1 MSPTQRVSYT
11 QLRSVFEL
19 LATPNTPHASFKTF
33 VSMLAILS
41 LYDRSAILKYFV
53 RRTLQSTQGY
63 LIGGWENPKYSYWL
77 VYMLF
82 KMVQI
87 ILSSLLEAVEAV
99 SLETTHVSSF
109 HTAKCPQIRKQLV
122 RWLTFVLVVPS
133 QSMIRYNFKDATPQ
147 NTYISL
153 KTFLVQVSYVVK

>member
-11 QLRSVFEL
+11 QLRSVFVL

-33 VSMLAILS
+33 VSMLPILS

-63 LIGGWENPKYSYWL
+63 LIGGWENPEYSYWL
-77 VYMLF
+77 VCMLF
-82 KMVQI
+82 KMVQM
-87 ILSSLLEAVEAV
+87 ILSTLLEAV
-99 SLETTHVSSF
+99 SLETTHVCSF
-109 HTAKCPQIRKQLV
+109 HTARCPQIPKQLV

-153 KTFLVQVSYVVK
+153 KTFLV

>member
-63 LIGGWENPKYSYWL
+63 LIGGWENPEYSYWL
-77 VYMLF
+77 VCMLF
-82 KMVQI
+82 KIVQI
-87 ILSSLLEAVEAV
+87 ILSTLLEAV
-99 SLETTHVSSF
+99 SLETTHVCSF
-109 HTAKCPQIRKQLV
+109 HTAKCSQIPKQLV

-153 KTFLVQVSYVVK
+153 KTFLV

>member
-53 RRTLQSTQGY
+53 RRTLQSTKGY
-63 LIGGWENPKYSYWL
+63 LIGGWENPEYSYWL
-77 VYMLF
+77 VCMLF
-82 KMVQI
+82 KMVQM
-87 ILSSLLEAVEAV
+87 ILSTLLEAV
-99 SLETTHVSSF
+99 SLEKTHVCSF
-109 HTAKCPQIRKQLV
+109 HTAKCPQIPKQLV

-153 KTFLVQVSYVVK
+153 KTFLV

>member
-33 VSMLAILS
+33 VSILAILS

-63 LIGGWENPKYSYWL
+63 LIGGWENPEYSYWL
-77 VYMLF
+77 VCMLF
-82 KMVQI
+82 KIVQM
-87 ILSSLLEAVEAV
+87 ILSTLLEAV
-99 SLETTHVSSF
+99 SLETTHVCSF
-109 HTAKCPQIRKQLV
+109 HTARCPQIPKQLV

-133 QSMIRYNFKDATPQ
+133 QSMIRYNFKDATPR

-153 KTFLVQVSYVVK
+153 KTFLV

>member
-53 RRTLQSTQGY
+53 RRLLQSTQGY
-63 LIGGWENPKYSYWL
+63 LIGGWENPEYSYWL
-77 VYMLF
+77 VCMLF
-82 KMVQI
+82 KIVQM
-87 ILSSLLEAVEAV
+87 ILSTLLEAV
-99 SLETTHVSSF
+99 SLETTHVCSF
-109 HTAKCPQIRKQLV
+109 RTAKCSQIPKQLV

-153 KTFLVQVSYVVK
+153 KTFLV

>member
-33 VSMLAILS
+33 VSMLPILS

-63 LIGGWENPKYSYWL
+63 LIGGWENPEYFYWL
-77 VYMLF
+77 VCMLF
-82 KMVQI
+82 KMVQM
-87 ILSSLLEAVEAV
+87 ILSTLLEAV
-99 SLETTHVSSF
+99 SLETTHVCSF
-109 HTAKCPQIRKQLV
+109 HTAKCPQIPKQLV

-147 NTYISL
+147 NTCISL
-153 KTFLVQVSYVVK
+153 KTFLV